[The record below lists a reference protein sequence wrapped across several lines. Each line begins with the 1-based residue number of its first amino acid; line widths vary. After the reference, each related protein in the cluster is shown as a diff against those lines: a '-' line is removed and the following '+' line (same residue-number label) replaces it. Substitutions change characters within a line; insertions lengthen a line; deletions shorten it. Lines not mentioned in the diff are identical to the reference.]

1 MRNEVRTEKVTEYTE
16 LIKKYEKMIE
26 AEEWVKGCTGM
37 HMHRLDSMWY
47 ETEETKKHLEKGM
60 VTDYSYPDGHIER
73 FQDGKLIHI
82 FGEKLEGDALL
93 EAYLDS
99 KTD

>member
-1 MRNEVRTEKVTEYTE
+1 MEVKKVTEYTA

-37 HMHRLDSMWY
+37 HMHGLSSMWY
-47 ETEETKKHLEKGM
+47 ETEETKKHFDNGGM
-60 VTDYSYPDGHIER
+60 VTDCSYPDGHIER
-73 FQDGKLIHI
+73 FQNGKLIHI

-93 EAYLDS
+93 EVYLDS

>member
-1 MRNEVRTEKVTEYTE
+1 
-16 LIKKYEKMIE
+16 MIE
-26 AEEWVKGCTGM
+26 AEEWVKQSSGV
-37 HMHRLDSMWY
+37 HMHGLTSMWY
-47 ETEETKKHLEKGM
+47 ETEETKKHFDNGGM